1 MNFRKALKSNSVKDF
16 SSLFFSNILQKVFG
30 LVREP
35 VVAFFFGSNLFYANY
50 LLLRTI
56 ADLFSQFTVGNALKA
71 NLLPKFTKV
80 FQKYKK
86 VYFNNVLSFSKRTM
100 ILLFVL
106 SQIIQ
111 FIINWYLDSD
121 YTFEL

>member
-30 LVREP
+30 LVRAP

-71 NLLPKFTKV
+71 
-80 FQKYKK
+80 KK
-86 VYFNNVLSFSKRTM
+86 LG
-100 ILLFVL
+100 
-106 SQIIQ
+106 
-111 FIINWYLDSD
+111 SD
-121 YTFEL
+121 TDLKTYAKHDRIFDRKMTPQ